1 MQKILSLAVFMIV
14 SLFVNAQKV
23 TVQDLKNSVGSWDGS
38 LTYLDYSSGK
48 PFTMQANI
56 TVSLTPNQKGYIM
69 AFEYPKEPQAN
80 SIDTT
85 FVSGQFFGKEKIVEL
100 KNNGNRGYTFV
111 TEIDGEDGNDHKKAI
126 LRHTYTL
133 LANTFAI
140 KKEVKFK
147 GTNVWVK
154 RNEYLLNKRR

>member
-1 MQKILSLAVFMIV
+1 MIV

-23 TVQDLKNSVGSWDGS
+23 TVQDLKNSVGSWDGL

-85 FVSGQFFGKEKIVEL
+85 FVSGQFLEK
-100 KNNGNRGYTFV
+100 
-111 TEIDGEDGNDHKKAI
+111 
-126 LRHTYTL
+126 
-133 LANTFAI
+133 
-140 KKEVKFK
+140 
-147 GTNVWVK
+147 K
-154 RNEYLLNKRR
+154 RLLN